1 MKRIVLA
8 SQSPRRRMLMEMLGL
23 DFVSIPAAAEESFF
37 PNEQAQTGAERIA
50 RQKALSVAQDLS
62 EGLVIAA
69 DTVVCC
75 EGEIMGKPLDEED
88 AFKKLSRL
96 SGKAHQVI
104 TAICIVDV
112 GQQKIELESELTT
125 VYFKNITPAEIRAY
139 IATGQALDKAG
150 AYGIQGLAS
159 VFVEKIDGCYFN
171 VVGLPLS
178 RLYNALKKQGVDLLG
193 DQPDE

>member
-1 MKRIVLA
+1 MKRIILA

-23 DFVSIPAAAEESFF
+23 DFISIAADTEESFY
-37 PNEQAQTGAERIA
+37 PGEKARPGAERMA
-50 RQKALSVAQDLS
+50 RQKALAAARSLS

-75 EGEIMGKPLDEED
+75 EGEIMGKPRDEED

-104 TAICIVDV
+104 TALCIVDV
-112 GQQKIELESELTT
+112 EEQSIELESELTT
-125 VYFKNITPAEIRAY
+125 VYFKDLSPEEISGY
-139 IATGQALDKAG
+139 IKRGESMDKAG

-159 VFVEKIDGCYFN
+159 VFVERIDGCYYN

-178 RLYNALKKQGVDLLG
+178 RLYRVLKRRGVDLLG
-193 DQPDE
+193 D

>member
-1 MKRIVLA
+1 MKRIILA

-23 DFVSIPAAAEESFF
+23 DFVSITADADESFY
-37 PNEQAQTGAERIA
+37 PGEQAQPGAERIA
-50 RQKALSVAQDLS
+50 RQKALSVARNLS

-69 DTVVCC
+69 DTVVCS
-75 EGEIMGKPLDEED
+75 EGEIMGKPLNEED
-88 AFKKLSRL
+88 AFRKLSQL

-104 TAICIVDV
+104 TAICIIDIEE
-112 GQQKIELESELTT
+112 QILELESELTT
-125 VYFKNITPAEIRAY
+125 VYFRDISPGEISAY
-139 IATGQALDKAG
+139 INSGESMDKAG

-178 RLYNALKKQGVDLLG
+178 RLYKALKRRGVNLLEG
-193 DQPDE
+193 

>member
-1 MKRIVLA
+1 MKPIILA

-23 DFVSIPAAAEESFF
+23 DFVSIAANANELFY
-37 PNEQAQTGAERIA
+37 PGEQAQSGAERIA
-50 RQKALSVAQDLS
+50 RQKALSVARNLS

-75 EGEIMGKPLDEED
+75 EGEIMGKPLNEED
-88 AFKKLSRL
+88 AFRKLSQL

-104 TAICIVDV
+104 TAICIIDIEE
-112 GQQKIELESELTT
+112 QSIELESELTT
-125 VYFKNITPAEIRAY
+125 VYFRDISRGEIIGY
-139 IATGQALDKAG
+139 IKSGESMDKAG

-171 VVGLPLS
+171 VVGLPLT
-178 RLYNALKKQGVDLLG
+178 RLYKALKRRGVDLLEG
-193 DQPDE
+193 